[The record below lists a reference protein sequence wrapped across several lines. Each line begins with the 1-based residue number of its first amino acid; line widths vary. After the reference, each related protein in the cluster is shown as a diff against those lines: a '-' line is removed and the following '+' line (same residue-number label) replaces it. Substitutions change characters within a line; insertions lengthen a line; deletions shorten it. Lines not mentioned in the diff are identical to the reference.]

1 MLNFLS
7 TKTETEHTAD
17 IGTHGKN
24 STWITGKKSMDLAL
38 KNTFKI
44 LENIG
49 KEFCSF
55 FNRKQNPDIF
65 NYIIFVLVWTI

>member
-17 IGTHGKN
+17 IGTYGKN
-24 STWITGKKSMDLAL
+24 STCITGKKSMDLAL
-38 KNTFKI
+38 ENTFKI

-55 FNRKQNPDIF
+55 F
-65 NYIIFVLVWTI
+65 